1 MSKKRKSKH
10 QGSTPQQ
17 KPTNMPPSLPS
28 GFKVQVEMLSDW
40 HIGSGAGRSGE
51 IDSLVKRD
59 HNDLPYIPA
68 KTLTGIWRDACEL
81 VAQGLDNNQESGIW
95 QEWVHYLFGDQPAD
109 PNRRVE
115 LSINQPIPASLSI
128 RAAHLPESLS
138 KTIHSKHPTISR
150 QLTQAITF
158 IKPGIKIDVNSG
170 CAEKDCLRLEE
181 QVRMGAIL
189 TANCTL
195 KLPEQNEQ
203 QQTAYA
209 LLIAGATMVER
220 LGGNRRRGGGKCG
233 LKLLNISNWE
243 GTWLKW
249 LENPASLPKVNEQE
263 SRQAAIPE
271 LKVSQE
277 WVSVPLQINLRSPLI
292 ISKRTVGN
300 VVETLDYIPGT
311 HLLRLVARRL
321 EKLGVD
327 LRDFITN
334 GDLLVT
340 NGTLEIDGEQGKPVP
355 FALFYE
361 KLAGGFDKRGKI
373 YNRLVQAEPKGEQLK
388 GYRGGYIKSSSQ
400 PKHKTVPLT
409 LGTHNTIE
417 DSYQRPTREV
427 GGVYSYEAIKTG
439 TIFRAELRL
448 RQNLAEILK
457 RKNPKWWEQLQGNDS
472 LGQSKK
478 DDYGN
483 VKITVPDSPKIFN
496 RKDITPKGKLYIW
509 LLSDL
514 LLRDKRLRPTASV
527 DDLAT
532 ELSKKLGVEV
542 TFIEESDETL
552 NLVARQNRLDSWQV
566 RWGLPRP
573 SLVGFG
579 AGTCVVFNIDKS
591 PSIDKL
597 VEIEAKGI
605 GERRAEGYGQLY
617 FNHPLLT
624 QEFTAHQNQEEEQEP
639 PKSNMSNTSSNT
651 VIENEA
657 YARQIETAAW
667 REEIQRQALAIA
679 CQPDERKKILGI
691 TIEKEESK
699 PPMSQL
705 GALRSVVSR
714 VQSFEDSNKVI
725 NWIQSLSEVKSRKE
739 KWNKDSLDNIKK
751 LLTQSDL
758 IWQYLKIADDLTL
771 TNDAKKQ
778 LQSELW
784 AETVRTLINTCIVA
798 HKRDLEKT
806 GEVENG

>member
-10 QGSTPQQ
+10 QGSIPQQ
-17 KPTNMPPSLPS
+17 KPTNTPPSLPS
-28 GFKVQVEMLSDW
+28 SFKVQVEMLSDW

-68 KTLTGIWRDACEL
+68 KTLTGILRDACEL

-95 QEWVHYLFGDQPAD
+95 QEWVNYLFGDQPAD

-115 LSINQPIPASLSI
+115 LSINQPISAALSI

-189 TANCTL
+189 TADCTL
-195 KLPEQNEQ
+195 KLPEQKEQ
-203 QQTAYA
+203 QETAYA
-209 LLIAGATMVER
+209 LLMAGAAMVER
-220 LGGNRRRGGGKCG
+220 LGGNRRRGGGKCA
-233 LKLLNISNWE
+233 LTLLDNLE
-243 GTWLKW
+243 GKWLKW
-249 LENPASLPKVNEQE
+249 LENPASLPKGNEQE

-271 LKVSQE
+271 LKASQE

-373 YNRLVQAEPKGEQLK
+373 YNRLVQAEPEKEQLK
-388 GYRGGYIKSSSQ
+388 GYRGGYIKPSSQ
-400 PKHKTVPLT
+400 PKYKTVDLT

-483 VKITVPDSPKIFN
+483 VKITVPDSPKIFK
-496 RKDITPKGKLYIW
+496 REDITTNSKLYIW

-514 LLRDKRLRPTASV
+514 LLRDKCLRPTASV

-532 ELSKKLGVEV
+532 ELSKKLGVKV
-542 TFIEESDETL
+542 TFMEENNETL
-552 NLVARQNRLDSWQV
+552 NLVARQNRWDSWQV

-579 AGTCVVFNIDKS
+579 AGTCLVFNIDKS
-591 PSIDKL
+591 PSTDKL
-597 VEIEAKGI
+597 VEIEAQGI
-605 GERRAEGYGQLY
+605 GERRAEGYGQLC

-624 QEFTAHQNQEEEQEP
+624 EEFTYKEEQPEQP
-639 PKSNMSNTSSNT
+639 PESNMSKPLNTSIT
-651 VIENEA
+651 DNEA

-667 REEIQRQALAIA
+667 REEMQRQALAIA
-679 CQPDERKKILGI
+679 CRPDERERILGF
-691 TIEKEESK
+691 TIEEEKSY

-705 GALRSVVSR
+705 GALRSVISQL
-714 VQSFEDSNKVI
+714 QSLGDSNKVTSWI
-725 NWIQSLSEVKSRKE
+725 NSLSKVKSRKE
-739 KWNKDSLDNIKK
+739 KWNDGSLTKIKN
-751 LLTQSDL
+751 LATEPDL
-758 IWQYLKIADDLTL
+758 IWQSLRVVDDLTL
-771 TNDAKKQ
+771 TKDAEKE
-778 LQSELW
+778 LQDELW
-784 AETVRTLINTCIVA
+784 AEAVRTLINTCIIA
-798 HKRDLEKT
+798 HKREYEKIGS